1 MLEKVLEAVWWSD
14 SVNQGRVRNL
24 YHSLPVRCSLVVE
37 AGGKSPNTE
46 RALDKA
52 QPWGSVA
59 TARRQKPGGARALR
73 CSLLFCDREN
83 YFGV

>member
-37 AGGKSPNTE
+37 AEGGNT
-46 RALDKA
+46 
-52 QPWGSVA
+52 QYW
-59 TARRQKPGGARALR
+59 ARAR
-73 CSLLFCDREN
+73 
-83 YFGV
+83 

>member
-1 MLEKVLEAVWWSD
+1 MLENVLEAVWWSD

-24 YHSLPVRCSLVVE
+24 YHSASVRCSLVVE

-52 QPWGSVA
+52 QWGWSVGA
-59 TARRQKPGGARALR
+59 ARCRKPGGARAFR
-73 CSLLFCDREN
+73 CSLLFCGREN
-83 YFGV
+83 YVSL